1 MKETI
6 YTLATLQE
14 KQDALQEQLN
24 SSKTKIGKHWDKL
37 TAQPKEN
44 NRPQHWMN
52 QIERAFIIY
61 DGAMTGYK
69 LFRKFNTIAS
79 LFKKKKRKH

>member
-1 MKETI
+1 MKETT

-14 KQDALQEQLN
+14 RQEALQKQLN
-24 SSKTKIGKHWDKL
+24 DCKAQISKRWDLL

-44 NRPQHWMN
+44 NKPQHWMN

-69 LFRKFNTIAS
+69 LFRRFNTIAGI
-79 LFKKKKRKH
+79 FKKKKKH